1 MKWSSFLEPSP
12 KKVMDEIVH
21 LFVVLGK
28 KWGSTSN
35 EDPSTTVVKL
45 AILIGP
51 YLKAGPFHLSKWSS
65 FFVLNSQHKNVK
77 PDDWNAKAFE
87 LCLDMRTV
95 NPRYPH
101 IRQFPFLSNQSNHGF
116 LSNFFSV
123 NNFRKTNQI
132 LRTTDSEEANILR
145 PLMSGNFSILE
156 PAKI

>member
-1 MKWSSFLEPSP
+1 MGINFQRRSVNNCSQISHFNWTVPKSWTVSLIREDYLQIHKNGQAFLN
-12 KKVMDEIVH
+12 
-21 LFVVLGK
+21 G
-28 KWGSTSN
+28 
-35 EDPSTTVVKL
+35 
-45 AILIGP
+45 
-51 YLKAGPFHLSKWSS
+51 
-65 FFVLNSQHKNVK
+65 QHKNVK